1 MGSSPAQSHSTRHT
15 HAATNP
21 VGHSGDGF
29 EPCAHPTGSPATR
42 EVLRPHCCVISATR
56 SCVTSLPQSRG
67 SQAQLPPGGAEQ
79 PETKRRWRLGSM
91 GNVLFQQSCL
101 PRWGWLGEV
110 PRPSATTS
118 SRGSP
123 QPASESEEHRN
134 NGGRRGE
141 RRGRGPSQT
150 KALRLHPRPPS
161 FLQVFFLD
169 PRSPQGAQH
178 SLTGG
183 KEDDTGSGRIL

>member
-1 MGSSPAQSHSTRHT
+1 
-15 HAATNP
+15 
-21 VGHSGDGF
+21 
-29 EPCAHPTGSPATR
+29 
-42 EVLRPHCCVISATR
+42 
-56 SCVTSLPQSRG
+56 
-67 SQAQLPPGGAEQ
+67 
-79 PETKRRWRLGSM
+79 M

-150 KALRLHPRPPS
+150 KALRLHPGLLPS
-161 FLQVFFLD
+161 S
-169 PRSPQGAQH
+169 RCS
-178 SLTGG
+178 SLTPEAPKELSTVSLGG
-183 KEDDTGSGRIL
+183 RRMTRVLEGSYNTSTQGLARPSTRCPNRSAMPP